1 MHKYSTF
8 WLESFMT
15 KGWNLAKRLKKSR
28 WRKANSCFFYTR
40 SVFLSKLC
48 PSSYQLFLIF
58 YLIAS
63 FYSVL
68 PSDLKRYLVALR

>member
-28 WRKANSCFFYTR
+28 WRKANSCFFILEAFFYQNCVRRVTNY
-40 SVFLSKLC
+40 FL
-48 PSSYQLFLIF
+48 FFI
-58 YLIAS
+58 
-63 FYSVL
+63 
-68 PSDLKRYLVALR
+68 